1 MNQADI
7 HRVIEMAWEDKTSF
21 HAIKEQYNLS
31 ESNVMDIMK
40 RELKRSSYIMWRK
53 RVHTSISRKHP
64 QKRSI
69 GIEE

>member
-21 HAIKEQYNLS
+21 NAIREQYNLT
-31 ESNVMDIMK
+31 ENDVMNIMRK
-40 RELKRSSYIMWRK
+40 ELKRSSYIMWRK

-64 QKRSI
+64 QKKI
-69 GIEE
+69 IEIES